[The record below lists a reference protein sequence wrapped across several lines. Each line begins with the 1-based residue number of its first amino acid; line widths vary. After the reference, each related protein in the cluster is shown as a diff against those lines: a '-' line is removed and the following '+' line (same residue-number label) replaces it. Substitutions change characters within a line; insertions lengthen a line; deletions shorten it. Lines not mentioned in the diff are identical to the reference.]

1 MSSSFRNIILILTF
15 VILLPVSIFTAVEVG
30 SLNEDEKILEEVY
43 REQLDAIIFSINQYS
58 SDLFNFYVGQ
68 IDYQWK
74 LSENKSLI
82 DSTFIQQ
89 NLAIEAIAAKDQ
101 EKIQLVNLKLL
112 RNFTAVNA
120 DSIFQANSP
129 LIERLTRYKESGYL
143 KPESLGAI
151 NLEGQR
157 LELSLL
163 VIGKNTPCL
172 IFINPVLF
180 IEDLL
185 APKIQQISSKQL
197 HVSVRCVPTNDLIY
211 SQGFFETENSQ
222 TGALLL
228 LEGYE
233 ISVNLQDRS
242 VEGLIRFRSGRTII
256 ALSMLILLTIVG
268 GILVVRNLKKEIQ
281 LSKAKADFV
290 ANVSHEIRTP
300 LSLISMF
307 NETLLLG
314 RVKEESKKKEYYEI
328 IAKETSRLKNIVNK
342 ILSFSQIDADRK
354 NYELITINANGVI
367 EDVINSYSYH
377 LEAKGFAFEM
387 ELEATNQIIKA
398 DQEAFTEVI
407 INLID
412 NAVKYSK
419 DNKFI
424 KVSTIVE
431 SNQFIVEILDKGIGI
446 SSENKQRV
454 FDKFF
459 RAEGWETHNTKGTG
473 LGLSLVNEIMKA
485 HNGQVELDSK
495 IDKGSTF
502 RLIFPIAT

>member
-15 VILLPVSIFTAVEVG
+15 VILLPVSIFTAVEIG

-58 SDLFNFYVGQ
+58 SDLFNFYASQ

-74 LSENKSLI
+74 LSGNETLV

-89 NLAIEAIAAKDQ
+89 NLAIEAIAVDKED
-101 EKIQLVNLKLL
+101 IRLINLKSL
-112 RNFTAVNA
+112 RDFTVVNT
-120 DSIFQANSP
+120 DSIFQSNSLAIAR
-129 LIERLTRYKESGYL
+129 LIRYKETGYL
-143 KPESLGAI
+143 KPESLNAI
-151 NLEGQR
+151 DIGGQR
-157 LELSLL
+157 MEISLI
-163 VIGKNTPCL
+163 VIGENTPCL
-172 IFINPVLF
+172 IFINPDLF

-185 APKIQQISSKQL
+185 APKIQQISSKKL
-197 HVSVRCVPTNDLIY
+197 HISVRCVPTDDTIY
-211 SQGFFETENSQ
+211 TEGFYNTSNSQ
-222 TGALLL
+222 TGALVLL
-228 LEGYE
+228 NEYE

-242 VEGLIRFRSGRTII
+242 VEGLIKFRSTKTIA
-256 ALSMLILLTIVG
+256 ALGLLILLIIIG
-268 GILVVRNLKKEIQ
+268 GFLVARNLRKEMQ

-307 NETLLLG
+307 NETLLLD
-314 RVKEESKKKEYYEI
+314 RVKDESKKKEYYEI
-328 IAKETSRLKNIVNK
+328 IAKETSRLKNIVSK

-354 NYELITINANGVI
+354 NYELVSINPNRVI

-377 LEAKGFAFEM
+377 LDAKGFEFEM
-387 ELEATNQIIKA
+387 NLESTNQSIKA

-412 NAVKYSK
+412 NAMKYSTETK
-419 DNKFI
+419 YI
-424 KVSTIVE
+424 KVCTQVKNDQFMVE
-431 SNQFIVEILDKGIGI
+431 VVDKGIGI
-446 SSENKQRV
+446 SASDKKRV

-459 RAEGWETHNTKGTG
+459 RVEGWETHNTKGTG

-485 HNGQVELDSK
+485 HNGKVELDSK
-495 IDKGSTF
+495 PKEGSTF
-502 RLIFPIAT
+502 RLLFPIDR